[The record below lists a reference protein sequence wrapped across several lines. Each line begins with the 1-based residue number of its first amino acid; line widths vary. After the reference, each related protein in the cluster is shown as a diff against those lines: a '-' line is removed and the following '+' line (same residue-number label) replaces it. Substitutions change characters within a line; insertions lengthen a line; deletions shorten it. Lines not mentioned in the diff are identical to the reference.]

1 MHKTALD
8 RLPDGGF
15 VVAAPRTRRDE
26 DADQVQ
32 VFDAL
37 GRETSRYAPTAP
49 TAPTGP

>member
-32 VFDAL
+32 AEPFTAWGLFDL
-37 GRETSRYAPTAP
+37 NR
-49 TAPTGP
+49 